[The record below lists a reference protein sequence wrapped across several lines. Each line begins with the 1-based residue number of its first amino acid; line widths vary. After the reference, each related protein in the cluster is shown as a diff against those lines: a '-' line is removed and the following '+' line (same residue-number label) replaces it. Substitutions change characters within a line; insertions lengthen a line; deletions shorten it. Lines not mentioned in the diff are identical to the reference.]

1 MMAGHAMDGSA
12 SPNTIRRLDYRPP
25 DFRVRHLGLDFTLEP
40 HATIVKARIDLA
52 RIDLARI
59 DPTGREGAA
68 TPLVLDGCRLELVS
82 VAIDGKTLL
91 SDDYTV
97 DDEHLT
103 IPGIGDA
110 AVLDIVTRID
120 PGANTSLDGLYRSS
134 GAFCT
139 QCEPQ
144 GFRKITYYLDRP
156 DVMAPMT
163 VRMEAAKAEY
173 PVLLSNGNPVES
185 GDLPDGRHYAVW
197 DDPFP
202 KSSYLFALVAGDLA
216 HVRDSFVTMS
226 GRTVALAIHAAPA
239 DLDKLDHAMRSLKAA
254 MAWDERAYGR
264 EYQLDV
270 FNIVAVGDFNMG
282 AMENTG
288 LNIFNTKYVLTSS
301 DTATDADYA
310 GVEGVIGHEYFH
322 NWSGNRVTC
331 RDWFQL
337 SLKEGLT
344 VFRDQQFSAEQAG
357 EAVKRIAE
365 VDRLRRSQF
374 PEDSGPMAHPIRPDS
389 YIEINNFYT
398 PTVYEKG
405 AEVVRMIRALLGP
418 ARFLAGMD
426 LYFARHDGQAA
437 TCDDF
442 VAAMEEASGVD
453 LGQFRLW
460 YSQAGTPLV
469 TVGGTYDA
477 DTLRYTLTLGQ
488 TTPPTPGQPEKAPL
502 HIPVRIALIGANG
515 GPVPL
520 DADGAT
526 ERVLELKSARMSV
539 TFDNIPSRPVPS
551 LLRGFSAPV
560 RLVTDLDGAALAFL
574 IAHDDDPVARW
585 DAGQELAVRTMLAG
599 AAHPAHPDA
608 AGLSDLLT
616 DALSAMLA
624 DRDIDPG
631 LGALML
637 MLPDAAGLAEYASP
651 VDVAAL
657 SSTAKAVRAG
667 LATKLRDRLLEVHAR
682 TGPGNADS
690 EADLSAQAMGT
701 RALHNAAL
709 RLLMCTPDAETVALA
724 ARQFHEARGM
734 TLRIGAL
741 AALADTDAPERETA
755 LAAFYER
762 HKGNAL
768 TIDKWF
774 SVQARADRP
783 GTLGDVRRLM
793 RHPDFTLGNPNR
805 LRSLI
810 SAFTDG
816 NFTRFHDPAGDGY
829 RLLADIVAHLD
840 QTNPQVGARLL
851 GPLRQWRR
859 FAEPQR
865 SRMAAVL
872 DGLAGRV
879 KSRDIFEVVSKSLSG

>member
-1 MMAGHAMDGSA
+1 MGQHPADGSA
-12 SPNTIRRLDYRPP
+12 APPSEAPRPIRRLDYAPP
-25 DFRVRHLGLDFTLEP
+25 DFRVRHMGLDFALDA
-40 HATIVKARIDLA
+40 HATIVTSRL
-52 RIDLARI
+52 RLERR
-59 DPTGREGAA
+59 GGG
-68 TPLVLDGCRLELVS
+68 PLVLDGRRLELLS
-82 VAIDGKTLL
+82 VARDGKLL
-91 SDDYTV
+91 SPGDYQR
-97 DDEHLT
+97 DAEHLT
-103 IPGIGDA
+103 IGGIGDA
-110 AVLDIVTRID
+110 AELEIVTRID
-120 PGANTSLDGLYRSS
+120 PAANTSLDGLYRSS
-134 GAFCT
+134 GSFCT
-139 QCEPQ
+139 QCEPE

-163 VRMEAAKAEY
+163 VRMAADKAQY
-173 PVLLSNGNPVES
+173 PVLLSNGNPIEA
-185 GDLPDGRHYAVW
+185 GDLPDGRHFAVW

-202 KSSYLFALVAGDLA
+202 KSSYLFALVAGDLK
-216 HVRDSFVTMS
+216 HIHDSFVTGS
-226 GRTVALAIHAAPA
+226 GRRVTLGIYAAPS
-239 DLDKLDHAMRSLKAA
+239 DLDKLDHAMQSLKAA

-288 LNIFNTKYVLTSS
+288 LNIFNTKYVLTSA

-405 AEVVRMIRALLGP
+405 AEVVRMIRTLLGP
-418 ARFLAGMD
+418 ARFRAGMD
-426 LYFARHDGQAA
+426 LYFSRHDGSAA

-442 VAAMEEASGVD
+442 VQAMEDASGID

-469 TVGGTYDA
+469 TVAGDYDE
-477 DTLRYTLTLGQ
+477 TTRRYSLTLSQ
-488 TTPPTPGQPEKAPL
+488 VTPPTPGQPDKAPL
-502 HIPVRIALIGANG
+502 HIPVRVALIGGNG
-515 GPVPL
+515 HPVPL
-520 DADGAT
+520 DETGAT
-526 ERVLELKSARMSV
+526 ERVLELTGASAR
-539 TFDNIPSRPVPS
+539 FAFENIPTRPVPS

-560 RLVTDLDGAALAFL
+560 RLSTDLGGDALAFL

-585 DAGQELAVRTMLAG
+585 DAGQELAVRAMLARIAKPAPSN
-599 AAHPAHPDA
+599 AAE
-608 AGLSDLLT
+608 LTTLLT
-616 DALSAMLA
+616 DALGAMLE
-624 DRDIDPG
+624 DRAIDPG
-631 LGALML
+631 LAALLL
-637 MLPDAAGLAEYASP
+637 MLPDAAGLAEYSSP

-657 SSTAKAVRAG
+657 SDAAKTLRLG
-667 LATKLRDRLLEVHAR
+667 LAISLRKQLLDVYAR
-682 TGPGNADS
+682 TGPGMAHD
-690 EADLSAQAMGT
+690 EGDLSARAMGA

-709 RLLMCTPDAETVALA
+709 RLLMQTPNADTVALA
-724 ARQFHEARGM
+724 DRQFRAARGM
-734 TLRIGAL
+734 TLRLGAL
-741 AALADTDAPERETA
+741 SALADTTAPEREAA

-783 GTLGDVRRLM
+783 QTLDDVRRLM

-851 GPLRQWRR
+851 APLRQWRR

-865 SRMAAVL
+865 ALMAAAL
-872 DGLAGRV
+872 DDLSGRV
-879 KSRDIFEVVSKSLSG
+879 KSRDIYEVVSKSLVA

>member
-1 MMAGHAMDGSA
+1 MDGSSTPA
-12 SPNTIRRLDYRPP
+12 APRAILRKDYRPP
-25 DFRVRHLGLDFTLEP
+25 AFRVCHLRLDFDLAP
-40 HATIVKARIDLA
+40 HATIVRAQLKLERADA
-52 RIDLARI
+52 S
-59 DPTGREGAA
+59 GA
-68 TPLVLDGCRLELVS
+68 PLVLDGRKLELLS
-82 VAIDGKTLL
+82 LSLDGQTL
-91 SDDYTV
+91 SPADYTR
-97 DDEHLT
+97 DSEHLT
-103 IPGIGDA
+103 IPGVRDRA
-110 AVLDIVTRID
+110 TLDIVTRID
-120 PGANTSLDGLYRSS
+120 PASNTSLDGLYRSS
-134 GAFCT
+134 GSFCT
-139 QCEPQ
+139 QCEPE

-163 VRMEAAKAEY
+163 VRIVADRAEY

-185 GDLPDGRHYAVW
+185 GNLPAGRHYTVW

-202 KSSYLFALVAGDLA
+202 KSSYLFALVAGDLG
-216 HVRDSFVTMS
+216 HIEDSFTTMS
-226 GRTVALAIHAAPA
+226 GRTVRLGIYAAPA

-254 MAWDERAYGR
+254 MAWDERTYGR

-288 LNIFNTKYVLTSS
+288 LNIFNTKYVLASP
-301 DTATDADYA
+301 DTATDSDYA

-337 SLKEGLT
+337 SLKEGFT

-357 EAVKRIAE
+357 EAVKRISE

-405 AEVVRMIRALLGP
+405 AEVVRMIRTLLGP
-418 ARFLAGMD
+418 ARFRAGTD
-426 LYFARHDGQAA
+426 LYFSRHDGQAA

-442 VAAMEEASGVD
+442 VQAMEDASGVD
-453 LGQFRLW
+453 LSQFRLW
-460 YSQAGTPLV
+460 YSQAGTPLI
-469 TVGGTYDA
+469 TAAGEYDA
-477 DTLRYTLTLGQ
+477 GAGRYSLTLSQ
-488 TTPPTPGQPEKAPL
+488 ATAPTPGQSAKAPL
-502 HIPVRIALIGANG
+502 HIPVDIALIGADG
-515 GPVPL
+515 KALTLGP
-520 DADGAT
+520 DGAT
-526 ERVLELKSARMSV
+526 SRVLELKTVSARFD
-539 TFDNIPSRPVPS
+539 FDNIPARPVPS

-560 RLVTDLDGAALAFL
+560 RLASDLDGQALAFL
-574 IAHDDDPVARW
+574 IAHDSDPVARW
-585 DAGQELAVRTMLAG
+585 DSGQELAVRAMLAG
-599 AAHPAHPDA
+599 AAEPAHTDVDA
-608 AGLSDLLT
+608 LVALLT
-616 DALSAMLA
+616 NALSTMLDDEA
-624 DRDIDPG
+624 LDPG

-637 MLPDAAGLAEYASP
+637 TLPDAASLAEYASP

-657 SSTAKAVRAG
+657 ARTAKSVRVTLAG
-667 LATKLRDRLLEVHAR
+667 KLRGKLLDVYAR
-682 TGPGNADS
+682 NAPGNRMS
-690 EADLSAQAMGT
+690 ESDLSAAAMGR
-701 RALHNAAL
+701 RALRNAAL
-709 RLLMCTPDAETVALA
+709 RLLMNVPDREVVALA
-724 ARQFHEARGM
+724 DRQFHEAEGM
-734 TLRIGAL
+734 TLRLGAL
-741 AALADTDAPERETA
+741 AALADTDTAEREAA

-768 TIDKWF
+768 TVDKWF

-783 GTLGDVRRLM
+783 QTLDDVRRLM

-816 NFTRFHDPAGDGY
+816 NFTRFHDSGGEGY

-865 SRMAAVL
+865 AQMAAAL
-872 DGLAGRV
+872 DELSARV
-879 KSRDIFEVVSKSLSG
+879 KSRDIYEVVSKSLIA

>member
-1 MMAGHAMDGSA
+1 MDGSA
-12 SPNTIRRLDYRPP
+12 APPASSPRAINRLDYRPP
-25 DFRVRHLGLDFTLEP
+25 AFRVRHLGLDFTLEP
-40 HATIVKARIDLA
+40 DATLVRARIDVE
-52 RIDLARI
+52 R
-59 DPTGREGAA
+59 RETAPG
-68 TPLVLDGCRLELVS
+68 PLVLDGRKLALVS
-82 VAIDGKTLL
+82 VTLDGEILGQA
-91 SDDYTV
+91 DYTL
-97 DDEHLT
+97 DAEHLT
-103 IPGIGDA
+103 IPGIGES

-134 GAFCT
+134 GSFCT
-139 QCEPQ
+139 QCEPE

-163 VRMEAAKAEY
+163 VRMAADKAAY
-173 PVLLSNGNPVES
+173 PVLLSNGNPIES

-216 HVRDSFVTMS
+216 HIHDSFRTMS
-226 GRTVALAIHAAPA
+226 GRDVTLGIYAAPA
-239 DLDKLDHAMRSLKAA
+239 DLDKLEHAMRSLKAA

-288 LNIFNTKYVLTSS
+288 LNIFNTKYVLTSP

-344 VFRDQQFSAEQAG
+344 VFRDQQFSAEQSG

-405 AEVVRMIRALLGP
+405 AEVVRMIRTLLGP
-418 ARFLAGMD
+418 ERFRAGMD
-426 LYFARHDGQAA
+426 LYFSRHDGSAA

-442 VAAMEEASGVD
+442 VKAMEDASGVD

-460 YSQAGTPLV
+460 YSQAGTPTV
-469 TVGGTYDA
+469 TAKGEYDPEA
-477 DTLRYTLTLGQ
+477 ARYVLTLSQ
-488 TTPPTPGQPEKAPL
+488 TTAPTPGQPEKAPL
-502 HIPVRIALIGANG
+502 HIPVGLALIGADG
-515 GPVPL
+515 KPLPLGP
-520 DADGAT
+520 DGAT
-526 ERVLELKSARMSV
+526 ERVLELRDDSASF
-539 TFDNIPSRPVPS
+539 TFDNIPARPVPS
-551 LLRGFSAPV
+551 LLRGFSAPA
-560 RLVTDLDGAALAFL
+560 RLSTDLDGAALAFL

-585 DAGQELAVRTMLAG
+585 DAGQALAVRAMLM
-599 AAHPAHPDA
+599 AAADPAHPDA
-608 AGLSDLLT
+608 SALNGLLT
-616 DALSAMLA
+616 DAIGAML
-624 DRDIDPG
+624 RDQAIDYG
-631 LGALML
+631 LAALML

-651 VDVAAL
+651 VDVGAL
-657 SSTAKAVRAG
+657 AQTARATRRG
-667 LATKLRDRLLEVHAR
+667 LAVSLRDLLLEVYGR
-682 TGPGNADS
+682 TGPGNQDS
-690 EADLSAQAMGT
+690 EADLSAGAMGR

-709 RLLMCTPDAETVALA
+709 RLLMQTPDPEIVALA
-724 ARQFHEARGM
+724 DRQFHGARGM
-734 TLRIGAL
+734 TLRLGAL
-741 AALADTDAPERETA
+741 AALADTEAPEREAA
-755 LAAFYER
+755 LSAFYER

-783 GTLGDVRRLM
+783 QTLDDVRRLM

-810 SAFTDG
+810 GAFTDG

-829 RLLADIVAHLD
+829 RLLSDIVAHLD
-840 QTNPQVGARLL
+840 RTNPQVGARLL

-865 SRMAAVL
+865 SRMQAAL
-872 DGLAGRV
+872 DSLAGQV
-879 KSRDIFEVVSKSLSG
+879 KSRDIYEVVSKSLIV